1 MKESAVE
8 FKHKICDGDRKI
20 KIKFIENLQNIFRF
34 RKIDTSIKPKR
45 NQNE

>member
-20 KIKFIENLQNIFRF
+20 KIKFIENLQNIFRYL
-34 RKIDTSIKPKR
+34 RMCELYHTI
-45 NQNE
+45 